1 MASGRSGR
9 TDIAAALFGKTRR
22 NVLALLF
29 GQPGRSFYLR
39 EIAARAG
46 TGMSQVQ
53 KELQQLAAAG
63 LVLREQR
70 ANQMHFR
77 ANPEAPI
84 YSELLGIV
92 TKTFGLADVLRK
104 MLVPFENRIRLAF
117 IYGSIAKGTATA
129 ASDVDLLLVT
139 DLPPSELS
147 LPLARTQK
155 QLGRKISVITY
166 STEEFGAMRAQEHHF
181 ISAVLEGPKIWLVGN
196 DRTLDGRRH
205 DQARK
210 PHARRTARG

>member
-1 MASGRSGR
+1 MAAAG
-9 TDIAAALFGKTRR
+9 TDIAGVLFGKTRR

-53 KELQQLAAAG
+53 KELRQLVAAG

-70 ANQMHFR
+70 ANQVHFR

-84 YSELLGIV
+84 YVELLGIV
-92 TKTFGLADVLRK
+92 TKTFGVADVLRK
-104 MLVPFENRIRLAF
+104 MLVPFKNRIRLAF
-117 IYGSIAKGTATA
+117 IYGSIAKGSANA
-129 ASDVDLLLVT
+129 ASDVDLLLVA
-139 DLPPSELS
+139 DLPPSEVS
-147 LPLARTQK
+147 LPLARVQK

-166 STEEFGAMRAQEHHF
+166 SSEEFGAMLAQEHHF
-181 ISAVLEGPKIWLVGN
+181 ISAVLEGPKIWLIGN
-196 DRTLDGRRH
+196 DRTLDEFRH
-205 DQARK
+205 EQSRK
-210 PHARRTARG
+210 PRARRTARG

>member
-92 TKTFGLADVLRK
+92 TKTFGVADVLRK

-205 DQARK
+205 DQALK

>member
-1 MASGRSGR
+1 MVAARI
-9 TDIAAALFGKTRR
+9 DIAGALFGKTRR
-22 NVLALLF
+22 SVLALLF

-53 KELQQLAAAG
+53 KELQQLVAAG

-84 YSELLGIV
+84 YVELLGIV
-92 TKTFGLADVLRK
+92 TKTFGVADVLRK
-104 MLVPFENRIRLAF
+104 MLASFRNRTRLAF
-117 IYGSIAKGTATA
+117 VYGSIAKGTATA
-129 ASDVDLLLVT
+129 ASDVDLLLVA

-147 LPLARTQK
+147 LPLTRAQK
-155 QLGRKISVITY
+155 QLGRNISVITY
-166 STEEFGAMRAQEHHF
+166 STEEFGSMLAREHHF
-181 ISAVLEGPKIWLVGN
+181 ISAILEGPKIYLVGN
-196 DRTLDGRRH
+196 DLTLDEFRH

-210 PHARRTARG
+210 PRARRTARG